1 MEFNPADVPNY
12 IAMAVPVFFL
22 MIGVELILSRI
33 VGKDFYRFNDSVNDL
48 SMGVYDQVLGAF
60 LKAAIF
66 AVYLA
71 VYDHFAL
78 ADLHT
83 ASVWTWLLAFIGVDF
98 CYYWAHRAGHE
109 INVIWGSHI
118 PHHQSEEF
126 NLSVALRQGAFEGSF
141 FFVFYLPLAVLGIP
155 PLAFLVAGQLV
166 TLYQFW
172 IHTRGIGKLGPL
184 EWVMNTPSH
193 HRVHHGCNPKYID
206 KNYGAMFIVWDRLFG
221 TFQVEEEEPD
231 YGIVTPLASWN
242 PLWGQ
247 VHHFVALAKKAR
259 TMPTW
264 GDAVRVWFTN
274 PAWMPDSMGGPI
286 PRDADEA
293 RPPKYNPDTPFW
305 LNIYILV
312 HFVPM
317 VLLGTRFLTQ
327 YAELAWVQR
336 IGIAFM
342 VLWALVCMGGIFE
355 TKRWAFWIELTRLA
369 VLVVTIVGW
378 GLDAYGFEH
387 YNEAVFVGPVLFF
400 LGISMFWVLAHRKYF
415 ITPMRRMAVTAPVV
429 D

>member
-22 MIGVELILSRI
+22 LIGVELILSRI

-66 AVYLA
+66 VVYLG
-71 VYDHFAL
+71 VYDHL
-78 ADLHT
+78 AVAGLET
-83 ASVWTWLLAFIGVDF
+83 ASIWTWIIAFVGVDF

-126 NLSVALRQGAFEGSF
+126 NLSVALRQGAFEGAF
-141 FFVFYLPLAVLGIP
+141 FFVFYLPLAVLGVP
-155 PLAFLVAGQLV
+155 PLVFLVAGQFI

-206 KNYGAMFIVWDRLFG
+206 KNYGAMFIVWDRMFG

-247 VHHFVALAKKAR
+247 VHHFVALTRKSR
-259 TMPTW
+259 SMPTW
-264 GDAVRVWFTN
+264 GDAIRVWYKS
-274 PAWMPDSMGGPI
+274 PAWLPESMGGEL
-286 PRDADEA
+286 PRDEHEA
-293 RPPKYNPDTPFW
+293 RPAKYNPETPFW
-305 LNIYILV
+305 LNVYILV
-312 HFVPM
+312 HFLPM

-327 YAELAWVQR
+327 YDTMEWLQR
-336 IGIAFM
+336 ASVAFM

-355 TKRWAFWIELTRLA
+355 TKRWAFWIELARLT
-369 VLVVTIVGW
+369 VLVLTVAVW
-378 GLDAYGFEH
+378 GLDAYGFAE
-387 YNEAVFVGPVLFF
+387 YDRAIVVGPALFF
-400 LGISMFWVLAHRKYF
+400 LGISMFWLLAHRKYF
-415 ITPMRRMAVTAPVV
+415 ITPLRRMAVTAPVV